1 MNLPLLD
8 IQPRTLKFVVD
19 LKKQST
25 CVVQLTNTTHLF
37 VAFKVKTTSP
47 KKYCVRPNVGVV
59 APKSTCEFS
68 VIMQAFKEPPPD
80 MACKDKFLIQSTAVP
95 EETTDEDI
103 TASMFSKAEGKHIE
117 ENKLRVTLVMASD
130 SPELSPIKGTLKQE
144 ALFEDSIP
152 KDRLHG
158 QSETL
163 PPQYESEIV
172 KEPPRMVGHDEL
184 KQPRKGV
191 IDFIENDIKATK
203 GGGYDSSK
211 MAKEADSDLI
221 RSHKDEDDG
230 RGIKPTHDLGT
241 TTNMAMDLSGDQG
254 FANGKT
260 SANSVTYPEEPK
272 MHRDRDV
279 VQQKKTDAQNIKA
292 LDEYKLVKDI
302 EEMKLKVNALES
314 KLKKADSTISKL
326 MEERSISSQHRESL
340 QQELAEMRTKKIVKE
355 VHIGFPL
362 LFVCVVAFISIVI
375 GWASIASYLPQR
387 TDNDIKNYWNT
398 HLKKK
403 LNKSESEERSISEN
417 ITLQTS
423 ATRNAINHRSTYA
436 SSTENISRLLEGW
449 MRASPKSSTASFLEQ
464 KVQNRTNDLMDHHND
479 ESPYEQGSWDQGF
492 HVHPKKSEENVK
504 CDHDVQE
511 DGDGDGDAT
520 PPLTFIEKWLLEETN
535 TGGQMEVMSPLME
548 LSNML

>member
-1 MNLPLLD
+1 MNMPLLD

-25 CVVQLTNTTHLF
+25 CVVQLTNTTHHY

-59 APKSTCEFS
+59 PPKSTCEFS

-80 MACKDKFLIQSTAVP
+80 MACKDKFLIQSTTVP

-117 ENKLRVTLVMASD
+117 ENKLRVTLVMPSD

-144 ALFEDSIP
+144 AVFEDSIL

-172 KEPPRMVGHDEL
+172 KEPRMFGHDEL
-184 KQPRKGV
+184 KQPKKGV
-191 IDFIENDIKATK
+191 VDFIEELNPANDIKATK
-203 GGGYDSSK
+203 GGYDTSK
-211 MAKEADSDLI
+211 MAKEAESDPI

-230 RGIKPTHDLGT
+230 RGIKPPHDLGT

-260 SANSVTYPEEPK
+260 SASSVTYPEEPK
-272 MHRDRDV
+272 IHRDRDV
-279 VQQKKTDAQNIKA
+279 VQLQKTDAQNNKA

-314 KLKKADSTISKL
+314 KLKQADSTISKL

-340 QQELAEMRTKKIVKE
+340 QQELAELRTKKIVKE

-375 GWASIASYLPQR
+375 GYCMR
-387 TDNDIKNYWNT
+387 T
-398 HLKKK
+398 
-403 LNKSESEERSISEN
+403 
-417 ITLQTS
+417 
-423 ATRNAINHRSTYA
+423 
-436 SSTENISRLLEGW
+436 
-449 MRASPKSSTASFLEQ
+449 
-464 KVQNRTNDLMDHHND
+464 
-479 ESPYEQGSWDQGF
+479 
-492 HVHPKKSEENVK
+492 
-504 CDHDVQE
+504 
-511 DGDGDGDAT
+511 
-520 PPLTFIEKWLLEETN
+520 
-535 TGGQMEVMSPLME
+535 
-548 LSNML
+548 

>member
-1 MNLPLLD
+1 MNMPLLE

-68 VIMQAFKEPPPD
+68 VIMQAFKEPPQD
-80 MACKDKFLIQSTAVP
+80 MVCKDKFLIQSTAVP
-95 EETTDEDI
+95 EDTTDEDI
-103 TASMFSKAEGKHIE
+103 TASMFSKAEGRHIE
-117 ENKLRVTLVMASD
+117 ENKLRVTLVMPSD

-144 ALFEDSIP
+144 AVFEDSIL

-172 KEPPRMVGHDEL
+172 KEPRMVGHDEL

-191 IDFIENDIKATK
+191 MDFIENDIKATK
-203 GGGYDSSK
+203 GGGYDTSK
-211 MAKEADSDLI
+211 MAKEAESDPI
-221 RSHKDEDDG
+221 RSHKDADDG
-230 RGIKPTHDLGT
+230 REMKPTQNLDAH
-241 TTNMAMDLSGDQG
+241 TNMAMDLSGDQG
-254 FANGKT
+254 FANGKA

-272 MHRDRDV
+272 IPRDRDV
-279 VQQKKTDAQNIKA
+279 VQLQKTDAQNIKA

-314 KLKKADSTISKL
+314 KLKQADSTISKL
-326 MEERSISSQHRESL
+326 MEERSVSSQHRQSL
-340 QQELAEMRTKKIVKE
+340 QQELAELRTKKIVKE

-375 GWASIASYLPQR
+375 GYCLR
-387 TDNDIKNYWNT
+387 T
-398 HLKKK
+398 
-403 LNKSESEERSISEN
+403 
-417 ITLQTS
+417 
-423 ATRNAINHRSTYA
+423 
-436 SSTENISRLLEGW
+436 
-449 MRASPKSSTASFLEQ
+449 
-464 KVQNRTNDLMDHHND
+464 
-479 ESPYEQGSWDQGF
+479 
-492 HVHPKKSEENVK
+492 
-504 CDHDVQE
+504 
-511 DGDGDGDAT
+511 
-520 PPLTFIEKWLLEETN
+520 
-535 TGGQMEVMSPLME
+535 
-548 LSNML
+548 

>member
-1 MNLPLLD
+1 MNMPLLD

-130 SPELSPIKGTLKQE
+130 SPELSPIKGALKQE
-144 ALFEDSIP
+144 SVFEDSIP

-191 IDFIENDIKATK
+191 MDFIENDIKATK
-203 GGGYDSSK
+203 GGGYDTSK
-211 MAKEADSDLI
+211 MAKETESDPI
-221 RSHKDEDDG
+221 KSHKDEDAG

-260 SANSVTYPEEPK
+260 SAKSVTYPEEPK
-272 MHRDRDV
+272 IHRDRDV
-279 VQQKKTDAQNIKA
+279 VSQQKTDAQNSKA

-314 KLKKADSTISKL
+314 KLKQADSTISKL

-340 QQELAEMRTKKIVKE
+340 QQELAEMRMKKIVKE

-417 ITLQTS
+417 IPLQTS
-423 ATRNAINHRSTYA
+423 AARNTINHRSTYA

-449 MRASPKSSTASFLEQ
+449 MRASPKSSTANFLEQ
-464 KVQNRTNDLMDHHND
+464 KSQNRTNDLMDHHND
-479 ESPYEQGSWDQGF
+479 QSPYEQGSWDQGF
-492 HVHPKKSEENVK
+492 HVHPKNSEENVK